1 MLATLDSCGCA
12 NLDLRYAATQL
23 CQPVL
28 QFLTIVTTRRDLD
41 LRFDLVDSSV
51 DLLRV
56 TTTFDDRRVVFRRD
70 DASCT
75 AEV

>member
-1 MLATLDSCGCA
+1 MAAPTLTTATPPLSFA
-12 NLDLRYAATQL
+12 SLL
-23 CQPVL
+23 L